1 MGETLNAMKISLLLI
16 GCNYQLVFHLL
27 QEESHT
33 VGLYHS
39 ISSITHK
46 CWQWEGHMH
55 RGTDRPL
62 IEPYLVRES
71 AI

>member
-33 VGLYHS
+33 VGLYLSQYIKHYS
-39 ISSITHK
+39 QVLAMGRPYASR
-46 CWQWEGHMH
+46 H
-55 RGTDRPL
+55 R
-62 IEPYLVRES
+62 
-71 AI
+71 